1 MRRAAFFDLV
11 RPSSVRN
18 PNAVF
23 NRSSASPKPQLL
35 AYREF
40 VRLSAS
46 SVPEESGRP
55 RTDYLPPFED
65 FRRDFRVIGQ
75 RLKEWLSGSSSELRA
90 RVVFYIQLVSGDDD
104 QLPLVARMEALANVL
119 RLPIDARLR
128 RARIRAVV
136 STEEHPKGC
145 FH

>member
-35 AYREF
+35 AYHEF

-46 SVPEESGRP
+46 SVPEESGRL

-65 FRRDFRVIGQ
+65 FRRDFRVIG
-75 RLKEWLSGSSSELRA
+75 
-90 RVVFYIQLVSGDDD
+90 
-104 QLPLVARMEALANVL
+104 
-119 RLPIDARLR
+119 
-128 RARIRAVV
+128 
-136 STEEHPKGC
+136 
-145 FH
+145 